1 MIEITY
7 HKEGDYFIPNLYL
20 AKEEYKKDYQI
31 GMSFIIAFHILYNQS
46 L

>member
-20 AKEEYKKDYQI
+20 AKEEYKKI
-31 GMSFIIAFHILYNQS
+31 TYN
-46 L
+46 LLRTFTAA